1 MLGKKKQMTDFKSNL
16 KFWNDYS
23 LSATDSLDLE
33 TLPEDSGSEVV
44 PETPPHSR
52 PQEDEGSDLTEPS
65 TDSTGNQH
73 ILHTDKPSNYVILI
87 LVLELLSTSQD

>member
-1 MLGKKKQMTDFKSNL
+1 MADFKSNL

-44 PETPPHSR
+44 PETPPQSQ

-65 TDSTGNQH
+65 SDSTGNQH
-73 ILHTDKPSNYVILI
+73 ILLTDKHSNYVILI
-87 LVLELLSTSQD
+87 LVNQPGLDLGPQYIQT

>member
-1 MLGKKKQMTDFKSNL
+1 MADFKSNL

-52 PQEDEGSDLTEPS
+52 PQEDEGSDLTEAS

-87 LVLELLSTSQD
+87 LVLELNQPGLDLGPRL